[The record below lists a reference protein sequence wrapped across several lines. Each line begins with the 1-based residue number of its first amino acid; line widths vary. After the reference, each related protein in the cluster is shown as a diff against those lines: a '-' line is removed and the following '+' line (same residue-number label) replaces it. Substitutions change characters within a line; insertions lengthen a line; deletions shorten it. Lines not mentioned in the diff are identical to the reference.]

1 MQVVMLPTRARSATF
16 QGMNRTCRE
25 RQLFEVTFPGA
36 YGQREVVLMD
46 FATVI
51 AAATLAVTAIGTM
64 FDIGWA
70 IYIERKHN
78 KKEK

>member
-1 MQVVMLPTRARSATF
+1 M
-16 QGMNRTCRE
+16 
-25 RQLFEVTFPGA
+25 TFPGA

>member
-1 MQVVMLPTRARSATF
+1 
-16 QGMNRTCRE
+16 
-25 RQLFEVTFPGA
+25 
-36 YGQREVVLMD
+36 MD

-51 AAATLAVTAIGTM
+51 AAATLVVTAIGTM